1 MMMMRRRTN
10 IRSGAASTT
19 TTTTTK
25 TTTATTEAATTT
37 KPTKCT
43 KHGEFNQH
51 NQFETLFQHGYK
63 QPTFQVYTTNM
74 WIEATIT

>member
-1 MMMMRRRTN
+1 MMMMMRRRTD

-25 TTTATTEAATTT
+25 TTTTVAATTT

>member
-1 MMMMRRRTN
+1 MMMMMMRRTD

-25 TTTATTEAATTT
+25 TTTTVAATTT